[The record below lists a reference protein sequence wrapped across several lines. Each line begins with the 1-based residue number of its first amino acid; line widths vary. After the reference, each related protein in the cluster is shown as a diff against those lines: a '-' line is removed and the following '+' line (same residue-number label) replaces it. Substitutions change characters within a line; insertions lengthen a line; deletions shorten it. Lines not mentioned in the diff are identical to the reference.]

1 MGLTLGPVRQDR
13 KFCTR
18 SQCARRG
25 GDGPVLRVSN
35 CSVLGMALLTAGV
48 TDTLI
53 MAKAEVSYS
62 DRELGAE
69 GEGTLP
75 SEHICFIISRSVILL

>member
-1 MGLTLGPVRQDR
+1 
-13 KFCTR
+13 
-18 SQCARRG
+18 
-25 GDGPVLRVSN
+25 
-35 CSVLGMALLTAGV
+35 MALLTVGV

-53 MAKAEVSYS
+53 TAKTEVSYS

-75 SEHICFIISRSVILL
+75 SEHICFIISGSVILL

>member
-1 MGLTLGPVRQDR
+1 MVVRG
-13 KFCTR
+13 C
-18 SQCARRG
+18 G
-25 GDGPVLRVSN
+25 VILPVSN
-35 CSVLGMALLTAGV
+35 LSVLGRASLTVGI

-53 MAKAEVSYS
+53 TAEAKVSYS

-75 SEHICFIISRSVILL
+75 WEHICFIISRSIILL

>member
-1 MGLTLGPVRQDR
+1 
-13 KFCTR
+13 
-18 SQCARRG
+18 
-25 GDGPVLRVSN
+25 
-35 CSVLGMALLTAGV
+35 MALLTVGV

-53 MAKAEVSYS
+53 TAKAEVSYS

-75 SEHICFIISRSVILL
+75 SEHICFIISVFALQYGTWDFSGDAVACKGLIFR